1 MPNGMKDIKKIMFD
15 KCVKCE
21 KKKIKNKYKWCI
33 PCLRDH
39 RREKKIFKTPQFLP
53 DE

>member
-1 MPNGMKDIKKIMFD
+1 MPKDIKKIMFD
-15 KCVKCE
+15 KCVKCAKE
-21 KKKIKNKYKWCI
+21 KTKNKYKWCI

>member
-1 MPNGMKDIKKIMFD
+1 MPNIKKIMFD
-15 KCVKCE
+15 KCVKCAKE
-21 KKKIKNKYKWCI
+21 KTKNKYKWCI
-33 PCLRDH
+33 PCLRDY